1 MKRLMLVLSVA
12 ALALIAAA
20 SAQSKDVTVGHSGWN
35 WGNPQPQGNT
45 LRAIEFQGARGFAAG
60 EFGTLL
66 RAEDRGRSW
75 TGIPTG
81 TTAAI
86 THISIAGDTS
96 VVVGG
101 GCVLRRSDDG
111 GTSVAALP
119 VTCKPGIASLS
130 FPSAQTGYLLLADGL
145 ISKTTDGGA
154 TFNPGGPIPGTEAAG
169 ATGAA
174 DDPTDIFFTDDNTG
188 FAVTRGA
195 AGGAVYR
202 TSDRGVTWFQR
213 TTSPQGL
220 NGVFFP
226 DPAIGYAVGAAN
238 TVLKTTDGGETW
250 APKTVP
256 DSVPVS
262 DLMSI
267 RCATTSN
274 CMIAT
279 EDGQRVLR
287 TTNGGNGANSFSAFN
302 PAAQKIFAV
311 AFSTPSQALAV
322 GERGAT
328 VLSTNADA
336 GTPSFVPV
344 ADQPLSGSFSRLRAA
359 AGSLVLAPGESGKL
373 ARSTDGGRHW
383 TTLQVPTS
391 ADLRDAWFAD
401 GTVGFAL
408 DVSGQVQR
416 TLDGGDGWGEV
427 ATGTSARPNALYA
440 PDGSVV
446 LLIGPKGIRR
456 ATSAVDPQF
465 DLVESKAANAATLTD
480 YDRTA
485 GSALFAYGRKALI

>member
-1 MKRLMLVLSVA
+1 MKRLAVLLSVA
-12 ALALIAAA
+12 ALALVAAA
-20 SAQSKDVTVGHSGWN
+20 PVAQADDVTVGHSGWN

-45 LRAIEFQGARGFAAG
+45 LRAVEFAGARGFAAG

-66 RAEDRGRSW
+66 RTDDRGRSW

-81 TTAAI
+81 TAAAI
-86 THISIAGDTS
+86 THISIPDDSS

-111 GTSVAALP
+111 GTSFAAVP
-119 VTCKPGIASLS
+119 VSCKPGIASLA
-130 FPSAQTGYLLLADGL
+130 FPSAQTGYLLRTGGAVW
-145 ISKTTDGGA
+145 KTSDGGA
-154 TFNPGGPIPGTEAAG
+154 TFTAGGALPGTSAAG
-169 ATGAA
+169 ATGAT
-174 DDPTDIFFTDDNTG
+174 DDPTDVFFTDANTG

-202 TSDRGVTWFQR
+202 TSDGGATWFQR

-220 NGVFFP
+220 NGIYFP

-250 APKTVP
+250 TPKTVP
-256 DSVPVS
+256 DSVPAS
-262 DLMSI
+262 DLMSV

-279 EDGQRVLR
+279 ADGQRVLR
-287 TTNGGNGANSFSAFN
+287 TTNGGNGANGFSAFN

-311 AFSTPSQALAV
+311 AFSTPSQAVAV
-322 GERGAT
+322 GDHGAT

-336 GTPSFVPV
+336 GPRTFVPV
-344 ADQPLSGSFSRLRAA
+344 AAQPLPGSFSRLRSA

-383 TTLQVPTS
+383 TSVQVPTS
-391 ADLRDAWFAD
+391 EDLRDAWFVDAN
-401 GTVGFAL
+401 VGFAL
-408 DVSGQVQR
+408 DASGQVQR
-416 TLDGGDGWGEV
+416 TTDGGGGRGGG
-427 ATGTSARPNALYA
+427 APRTGARAE
-440 PDGSVV
+440 G
-446 LLIGPKGIRR
+446 GH
-456 ATSAVDPQF
+456 
-465 DLVESKAANAATLTD
+465 
-480 YDRTA
+480 
-485 GSALFAYGRKALI
+485 